1 MLFARASQRFATTA
15 TGALLA
21 IVMVTTLVTGG
32 AAGAQK
38 RFRVKARRT
47 VSSTAMPPSAVV
59 AAPVLPAAMG
69 PGPGDPR
76 VVDLLNRTNADRA
89 VNGLP
94 ALRWDPRL
102 GNLASQW
109 SQDMAANGF
118 RHRSLSEVGIGTG
131 QFADLY
137 SISEN
142 IAMGEGVNTA
152 VLHDLL
158 MRSPGH
164 LVNTM
169 DGGSG
174 LVGIGA
180 ACDARGQMW
189 ITVNFGGDGT
199 GVVPDA
205 PGGQRATGASGGQ
218 GC

>member
-1 MLFARASQRFATTA
+1 MFFARASQRFATVA
-15 TGALLA
+15 TSGLLA
-21 IVMVTTLVTGG
+21 IVMVTTLVTVGP
-32 AAGAQK
+32 AGAQK

-47 VSSTAMPPSAVV
+47 LSSAEMAPSAAVV
-59 AAPVLPAAMG
+59 APVPPAASG

-76 VVDLLNRTNADRA
+76 VVDLLDRTNADRA
-89 VNGLP
+89 ANGLP
-94 ALRWDPRL
+94 ALRWDSRL
-102 GNLASQW
+102 GTLASQW
-109 SQDMAANGF
+109 SKDMAANGF
-118 RHRSLSEVGIGTG
+118 RHRSLSAVGIGTG

-142 IAMGEGVNTA
+142 IAMGEGVDTA

-169 DGGSG
+169 DGGSA

-180 ACDARGQMW
+180 ACDARGQLW